1 MNLRPAT
8 PDDLPAIGAVQL
20 ASAREAFAHIGPVS
34 QLEPRDWAPWLERAE
49 TALVAEVD
57 EGIVGFVFVGGCEV
71 QLFYTHPRVWGLGI
85 GRDLLTAAEEALC
98 AAGCDEAFLFTEE
111 RNERPLRIYAAAGWL
126 PDGTFRERDWL
137 GVPIRELR
145 LVKRL
150 PGRSPRRPR
159 AA

>member
-1 MNLRPAT
+1 VKAVLRAARAS
-8 PDDLPAIGAVQL
+8 DLPAIGDVQL
-20 ASAREAFAHIGPVS
+20 ASAREAFAHIGPVDRM
-34 QLEPRDWAPWLERAE
+34 EPPDWAPWLELAE

-57 EGIVGFVFVGGCEV
+57 EVVGFVFVGGCEV
-71 QLFYTHPRVWGLGI
+71 QLFYTHPRVWGQGV
-85 GRDLLTAAEEALC
+85 GRELLASAEEAL
-98 AAGCDEAFLFTEE
+98 AGCEEAFLFTEE

-150 PGRSPRRPR
+150 PGRTPRRPR